1 MFKME
6 FKNDK
11 VFETKECKDFVNR
24 VVNYDSSIIK
34 TSSFLKENFNVD
46 LELTENGDITLQA
59 GDGCVNESQSLL
71 DAKEYVKNNLDPD
84 YYNEVLFI

>member
-11 VFETKECKDFVNR
+11 VFETKECKDFVKR

-34 TSSFLKENFNVD
+34 TSSFLKENS
-46 LELTENGDITLQA
+46 TLCFRKVLLF
-59 GDGCVNESQSLL
+59 GFLMHKKIPEVSFRGNEH
-71 DAKEYVKNNLDPD
+71 V
-84 YYNEVLFI
+84 